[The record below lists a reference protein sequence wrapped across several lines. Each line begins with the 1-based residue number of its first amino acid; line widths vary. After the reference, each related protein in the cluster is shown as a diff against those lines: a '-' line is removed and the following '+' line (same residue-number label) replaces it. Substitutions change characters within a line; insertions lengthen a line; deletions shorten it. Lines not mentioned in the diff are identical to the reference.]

1 MRLRNTHKLGC
12 AVEVPQLR
20 IAVAFGEVVEI
31 PDEQAAGLLAQGGN
45 WTPADTTEAEGAD
58 Q

>member
-1 MRLRNTHKLGC
+1 MRLRNTHELGC
-12 AVEVPQLR
+12 PVELPQLR
-20 IAVAFGEVVEI
+20 IVAEFGEVVEV

-45 WTPADTTEAEGAD
+45 WTPADTTEAEEAD